1 MQLRDPELFLEACW
15 VDGAPERA
23 VSGASFGVMDPATG
37 ERVGLVPQ
45 LAPRE
50 VERAIAAA
58 ERALPAWR
66 AKPAKERAAI
76 LRRWADLMLEQRE
89 DLALLMTSEQGKPL
103 AEARGEIAY
112 AASFLEW
119 FGEEAKRAYGE
130 TVPSPWP
137 GARILVVPE
146 PIGVCAV
153 ITPWNFPAAMLTRKV
168 GPALAAG
175 CTVVAKPAE
184 ATPFSA
190 LALAV
195 LSRRAG
201 LPPGVFNVVTGAPA
215 EVGGVLTSSASVRA
229 LSFTGSTATG
239 KLLLAQCASTV
250 KRVSLELGGN
260 APFLVFDDADLD
272 AAVEGAL
279 ASKFRNTGQTCVCAN
294 RFFVQRG
301 IYDAFAARLAEQVR
315 ALRVGDGREE
325 GVTQGPLIDE
335 AAVAKV
341 ERHVADA
348 LARGAKLACGGRRHA
363 RGGGFYEPT
372 VLTDVPA
379 GAALAGEETFGPV
392 APLFRFE
399 DEAEAVRRANAT
411 EYGLAAYLY
420 TRDLGRAWRISAA
433 LEVGM
438 VAVNAG
444 ILSTELAPFG
454 GVKQSGLGREG
465 GRHGLAEFLEWK
477 YVLMAGLGA

>member
-1 MQLRDPELFLEACW
+1 MKLSDPSLVLEACW
-15 VDGAPERA
+15 VDGAAVRA
-23 VSGASFGVMDPATG
+23 ASGASFEVVNPATR
-37 ERVGLVPQ
+37 ERLGAVPQ
-45 LAPRE
+45 LAASE
-50 VERAIAAA
+50 VAAAIAAA

-66 AKPAKERAAI
+66 ARPAKERAAI

-130 TVPSPWP
+130 TIPSPYP
-137 GARILVVPE
+137 GSRILVVPE

-195 LSRRAG
+195 LSERAG
-201 LPPGVFNVVTGAPA
+201 LPPGVFNVVTGVPA
-215 EVGGVLTSSASVRA
+215 EVGAVLTSSPVVRA

-239 KLLLAQCASTV
+239 KLLLAQSASSV

-260 APFLVFDDADLD
+260 APFLVFDDADLE

-294 RFFVQRG
+294 RFLVQAG
-301 IYDAFAARLAEQVR
+301 IYDAFAALLTERVA
-315 ALRVGDGREE
+315 ALKVGDGREE
-325 GVTQGPLIDE
+325 GVAQGPLITE
-335 AAVAKV
+335 AALAKV

-348 LARGAKLACGGRRHA
+348 QAHGARLACGGRRHA
-363 RGGGFYEPT
+363 RGGTYYEPT
-372 VLTDVPA
+372 VLTEVTPA
-379 GAALAGEETFGPV
+379 AQLAQEETFGPV
-392 APLFRFE
+392 AALFRVA
-399 DEAEAVRRANAT
+399 DEAEAVRLANAT
-411 EYGLAAYLY
+411 EYGLAAYVY
-420 TRDLGRAWRISAA
+420 TRDLGRAWRVAAA
-433 LEVGM
+433 LEAGM

-444 ILSTELAPFG
+444 ILSTEVAPFG

-465 GRHGLAEFLEWK
+465 GRHGLSEFIEWK
-477 YVLMAGLGA
+477 YVLMGGLG